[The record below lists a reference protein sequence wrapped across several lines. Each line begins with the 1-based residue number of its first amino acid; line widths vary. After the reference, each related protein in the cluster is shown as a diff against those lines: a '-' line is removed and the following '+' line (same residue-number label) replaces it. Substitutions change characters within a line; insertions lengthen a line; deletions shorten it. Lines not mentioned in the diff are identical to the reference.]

1 MATVDVI
8 ANRSTASEI
17 LGKAYFETD
26 TNSFI
31 VYNGY
36 GWVELQSDGTGAA
49 PFQNTN
55 SLSFDGTND
64 YLDLGTAYD
73 HSGDMTISL
82 WAKYTDINSSYLW
95 LASRMVAHPS
105 YQYNIYLRGETTG
118 AKSLSF
124 STSSGSSI
132 ASGTVSHNTWT
143 NLLFSVQSGV
153 AGGTKLYINGVVETL
168 SATHTVTS
176 ASSSTQYIGRS
187 GRYLTYAFKGLI
199 DEVAY
204 FDSALDATDAAAVY
218 NSGVPADL
226 SSLNPVMWYRMG
238 DDSNDSPVD
247 GGNVTGIQDSSGN
260 GNHATQ
266 STASNQP
273 TFSTDVPA

>member
-1 MATVDVI
+1 
-8 ANRSTASEI
+8 
-17 LGKAYFETD
+17 
-26 TNSFI
+26 
-31 VYNGY
+31 
-36 GWVELQSDGTGAA
+36 
-49 PFQNTN
+49 
-55 SLSFDGTND
+55 
-64 YLDLGTAYD
+64 
-73 HSGDMTISL
+73 
-82 WAKYTDINSSYLW
+82 
-95 LASRMVAHPS
+95 MVAHPS

-218 NSGVPADL
+218 SGGVPADL

-238 DDSNDSPVD
+238 DNNSGSGTTITNAANAGTYDATIVNAT
-247 GGNVTGIQDSSGN
+247 GGTNTSGAAF
-260 GNHATQ
+260 HDL
-266 STASNQP
+266 STAPDSIY
-273 TFSTDVPA
+273 VA